1 MLAGKLAALIGF
13 FICLLLQ
20 TNTLLQI
27 SDMKNKITLINLAL
41 ITVAA
46 FATVLNAY
54 GVIQVNNEVVIG
66 LRWLALAGLIVYAFI
81 KRNLTTSILIS
92 MLVGTEIGYD
102 YPEIGT
108 SLHFLRQIFLQ
119 MIKTVIAPLLF
130 ATLVTGIAG
139 HSDLKQVGRMG
150 WKSLL
155 YFEVVTTFALLIGLF
170 FANWFKP
177 GEGIIPPETL
187 NAVLPKVSQ
196 QTWQEIVLHSFPENI
211 AKSIYHGEV
220 LQIVVFSVLFGVSL
234 ALLPVVKKE
243 KFVSG
248 VELLAE
254 VMFKLTKII
263 MLFAPIGVGAAIA
276 ETVGHMGID
285 VLRNLALLLGTL
297 YCALI
302 VFILVVF
309 VPVALICRV
318 PIIKF
323 AKQIFEPV
331 SIAFATTS
339 SESALPKAMEKMEKF
354 GVPRQ
359 VVSFVMPTGY
369 SFNLD
374 GSTLYLAL
382 ATVFVAQATGT
393 EMSFGQQ
400 LTMVLLLMLT
410 SKGVAG
416 IPRATLVILLG
427 AIANFGMPEWPVLLI
442 MGIDELMD
450 MARTSVNVIGN
461 CLATTVIARWEGELD
476 DEKMHR
482 SDQVVA
488 EEMILEP

>member
-1 MLAGKLAALIGF
+1 
-13 FICLLLQ
+13 
-20 TNTLLQI
+20 
-27 SDMKNKITLINLAL
+27 MKSKITVINFAL
-41 ITVAA
+41 VTIAAIT
-46 FATVLNAY
+46 TVLSAY
-54 GVIQVNNEVVIG
+54 DIVPIDGNVLLG
-66 LRWLALAGLIVYAFI
+66 LRWLALAGLIIYAVI
-81 KRNLTTSILIS
+81 KKNLTTSILVS

-102 YPEIGT
+102 FPKLGT
-108 SLHFLRQIFLQ
+108 ELHFLRQIFLQ

-155 YFEVVTTFALLIGLF
+155 YFEVVTTFALIIGLL
-170 FANWFKP
+170 FANWFQP
-177 GEGIIPPETL
+177 GAGIIPPETL
-187 NAVLPKVSQ
+187 NAALPKVEQ
-196 QTWQEIVLHSFPENI
+196 KGWQEIITHSFPENI

-220 LQIVVFSVLFGVSL
+220 LQIVVFSVLFGISL
-234 ALLPVVKKE
+234 ALLPAGKKE
-243 KFVSG
+243 RFVHG

-254 VMFKLTKII
+254 VMFKFTKII

-285 VLRNLALLLGTL
+285 VLRNLALLLATL
-297 YCALI
+297 YCALF

-309 VPVALICRV
+309 VPVALIARIPV
-318 PIIKF
+318 FKF
-323 AKQIFEPV
+323 AKTILEPV
-331 SIAFATTS
+331 SIAFSTTS
-339 SESALPKAMEKMEKF
+339 SEAALPKAMEKMEKF

-359 VVSFVMPTGY
+359 IVSFVMPTGY

-393 EMSFGQQ
+393 EMSWGQQ
-400 LTMVLLLMLT
+400 LSMVFLLMLT

-450 MARTSVNVIGN
+450 MARTSVNVTGN
-461 CLATTVIARWEGELD
+461 CLATAVIARWEGELD
-476 DEKMHR
+476 DTKMHAE
-482 SDQVVA
+482 DVA
-488 EEMILEP
+488 EDEPVITEV

>member
-1 MLAGKLAALIGF
+1 
-13 FICLLLQ
+13 
-20 TNTLLQI
+20 
-27 SDMKNKITLINLAL
+27 MKSKITIVNIVL
-41 ITVAA
+41 ITIAAVASLLHA
-46 FATVLNAY
+46 YNVVSISTDVL
-54 GVIQVNNEVVIG
+54 II
-66 LRWLALAGLIVYAFI
+66 LRWLALTGLIIYAFI
-81 KRNLTTSILIS
+81 KKNLTTSILIS

-102 YPEIGT
+102 FPEIGT

-155 YFEVVTTFALLIGLF
+155 YFEVVTTFALVIGLV

-177 GEGIIPPETL
+177 GEGIIPPASL
-187 NAVLPKVSQ
+187 NAALPEVKS
-196 QTWQEIVLHSFPENI
+196 QTWQDIVLHSFPENM

-220 LQIVVFSVLFGVSL
+220 LQIVVFSVLFGIAL
-234 ALLPVVKKE
+234 ALLPAVKKE
-243 KFVSG
+243 KFVAG

-254 VMFKLTKII
+254 VMFKFTKII

-285 VLRNLALLLGTL
+285 VLKNLAMLLATL

-302 VFILVVF
+302 VFVLLVF
-309 VPVALICRV
+309 VPIALIARIPV
-318 PIIKF
+318 IKL
-323 AKQIFEPV
+323 AKNIFEPL

-339 SESALPKAMEKMEKF
+339 SEAALPKAMEKMEKF

-359 VVSFVMPTGY
+359 IVAFVMPTGY

-393 EMSFGQQ
+393 EMSVGQQ
-400 LTMVLLLMLT
+400 ITMVFLLMLT

-450 MARTSVNVIGN
+450 MARTTVNVAGN
-461 CLATTVIARWEGELD
+461 CLATAVVARWEGELD
-476 DEKMHR
+476 DEKMQN
-482 SDQVVA
+482 SDKMIEEPVVA
-488 EEMILEP
+488 EV

>member
-1 MLAGKLAALIGF
+1 MTAKRTLPNVTTRKGPVSGMKSKIIPVAIGLISLAAI
-13 FICLLLQ
+13 
-20 TNTLLQI
+20 
-27 SDMKNKITLINLAL
+27 
-41 ITVAA
+41 
-46 FATVLNAY
+46 ATVLTAYHLIVFPVNALLC
-54 GVIQVNNEVVIG
+54 
-66 LRWLALAGLIVYAFI
+66 LRWLALISLIGYAVV
-81 KRNLTTSILIS
+81 KRNLTTSILVS

-102 YPEIGT
+102 FPEVGI

-170 FANWFKP
+170 FANWFRP
-177 GEGIIPPETL
+177 GEGIIPPKL
-187 NAVLPKVSQ
+187 INVVLPKVNQ
-196 QTWQEIVLHSFPENI
+196 QTWQDIVAHSFPENI

-220 LQIVVFSVLFGVSL
+220 LQIVVFSVLFGISL
-234 ALLPVVKKE
+234 ALLPTAKKQ
-243 KFVSG
+243 KFVAG

-254 VMFKLTKII
+254 VMFKVTKII

-285 VLRNLALLLGTL
+285 VLKNLALLLATL
-297 YCALI
+297 YCALLAF
-302 VFILVVF
+302 VLVVF
-309 VPVALICRV
+309 VPIALLAKIPV
-318 PIIKF
+318 VKF
-323 AKQIFEPV
+323 AKIIFEPV

-339 SESALPKAMEKMEKF
+339 SESALPKAMENMEKF
-354 GVPRQ
+354 GVPRPI
-359 VVSFVMPTGY
+359 VSFVMPTGY

-382 ATVFVAQATGT
+382 ATVFVAQETGT
-393 EMSFGQQ
+393 AMTLGQQ
-400 LTMVLLLMLT
+400 FTMVLLLMLT

-416 IPRATLVILLG
+416 IPRATLIILLG
-427 AIANFGMPEWPVLLI
+427 AITNFGMPEWPVLLI

-450 MARTSVNVIGN
+450 MARTSVNVAGN
-461 CLATTVIARWEGELD
+461 CLATAVIARWEGELD
-476 DEKMHR
+476 DEKMHL
-482 SDQVVA
+482 SDRVVT
-488 EEMILEP
+488 EPGVTEREFKML

>member
-1 MLAGKLAALIGF
+1 
-13 FICLLLQ
+13 
-20 TNTLLQI
+20 
-27 SDMKNKITLINLAL
+27 MKSKITIVNIGLVTI
-41 ITVAA
+41 AA
-46 FATVLNAY
+46 IATVLSSY
-54 GVIQVNNEVVIG
+54 GVINLSETLLLS
-66 LRWLALAGLIVYAFI
+66 LRWLALAGLIVFAVI

-102 YPEIGT
+102 FPHIGKEI
-108 SLHFLRQIFLQ
+108 HFLRQIFLQ

-155 YFEVVTTFALLIGLF
+155 YFEVVTTFALIIGLV

-177 GEGIIPPETL
+177 GVGIIPPAAL
-187 NAVLPKVSQ
+187 NAALPQTVN
-196 QTWQEIVLHSFPENI
+196 QTWQEIILHSFPENI

-220 LQIVVFSVLFGVSL
+220 LQIVVFSVLFGISL
-234 ALLPVVKKE
+234 ALLPAEKKQ
-243 KFVSG
+243 KFVGG

-254 VMFKLTKII
+254 VMFKFTKII

-285 VLRNLALLLGTL
+285 VLRNLALLLATL

-302 VFILVVF
+302 VFVLVVF
-309 VPVALICRV
+309 VPIALIARI

-323 AKQIFEPV
+323 AKAIFEPV

-359 VVSFVMPTGY
+359 IVSFVMPTGY

-393 EMSFGQQ
+393 EMSVGQQ
-400 LTMVLLLMLT
+400 ISMVFLLMLT

-450 MARTSVNVIGN
+450 MARTSINVTGN
-461 CLATTVIARWEGELD
+461 CLATAVVARWEGELD
-476 DEKMHR
+476 DEKMQN
-482 SDQVVA
+482 SDLIIA
-488 EEMILEP
+488 EQEPAEV

>member
-1 MLAGKLAALIGF
+1 
-13 FICLLLQ
+13 
-20 TNTLLQI
+20 
-27 SDMKNKITLINLAL
+27 MKSKITILNIGLCFIAA
-41 ITVAA
+41 VASL
-46 FATVLNAY
+46 LNAY
-54 GVIQVNNEVVIG
+54 DIIPISETILIT
-66 LRWLALAGLIVYAFI
+66 LRWSALTGLIVYAII

-102 YPEIGT
+102 FPEVGIQV
-108 SLHFLRQIFLQ
+108 HFLRQIFLQ

-155 YFEVVTTFALLIGLF
+155 YFEVVTTFALIIGLF
-170 FANWFKP
+170 FANWFQP
-177 GEGIIPPETL
+177 GVGIVPPEAL
-187 NAVLPKVSQ
+187 NISLPETHS
-196 QTWQEIVLHSFPENI
+196 QTWQEIILHSFPENI

-220 LQIVVFSVLFGVSL
+220 LQVVVFSVLFGVSL
-234 ALLPVVKKE
+234 ALLPSAQKQKM
-243 KFVSG
+243 VSG
-248 VELLAE
+248 IEILAE
-254 VMFKLTKII
+254 VMFKFTKII

-285 VLRNLALLLGTL
+285 VLKNLAMLLGTL
-297 YCALI
+297 YVALI
-302 VFILVVF
+302 AFVLVVF
-309 VPVALICRV
+309 IPIALVARI

-323 AKQIFEPV
+323 AKTIFEPV

-359 VVSFVMPTGY
+359 IVSFVMPTGY

-393 EMSFGQQ
+393 EMTVGHQV
-400 LTMVLLLMLT
+400 TMVLLLMLT

-450 MARTSVNVIGN
+450 MARTSINVTGN
-461 CLATTVIARWEGELD
+461 CLATAVIARWEGELD
-476 DEKMHR
+476 DEKMHA
-482 SDQVVA
+482 SDLKPIA
-488 EEMILEP
+488 LEV

>member
-1 MLAGKLAALIGF
+1 
-13 FICLLLQ
+13 
-20 TNTLLQI
+20 
-27 SDMKNKITLINLAL
+27 MKSKITTINIVLVT
-41 ITVAA
+41 IAA
-46 FATVLNAY
+46 IASVLSAY
-54 GVIQVNNEVVIG
+54 DILPLSDSVLIG
-66 LRWLALAGLIVYAFI
+66 LRWLALASLVVYAII

-102 YPEIGT
+102 FPKMGT
-108 SLHFLRQIFLQ
+108 ELHFLRQIFLQ

-155 YFEVVTTFALLIGLF
+155 YFEVVTTFALIIGLF

-177 GEGIIPPETL
+177 GVGIIPPESL
-187 NAVLPKVSQ
+187 NATLPKVNQ
-196 QTWQEIVLHSFPENI
+196 QTWQEIVLHSFPENV

-220 LQIVVFSVLFGVSL
+220 LQIVVFSVLFGISL
-234 ALLPVVKKE
+234 ALLPSAKKE
-243 KFVSG
+243 KFVHG

-254 VMFKLTKII
+254 VMFKFTKII
-263 MLFAPIGVGAAIA
+263 MYFAPIGVGAAIA

-285 VLRNLALLLGTL
+285 VLKNLALLLATL

-302 VFILVVF
+302 VFILIVF
-309 VPVALICRV
+309 VPVALVARIPV
-318 PIIKF
+318 IKF
-323 AKQIFEPV
+323 AKAIFEPV

-359 VVSFVMPTGY
+359 IVSFVMPTGY

-393 EMSFGQQ
+393 EMSIGQQ

-450 MARTSVNVIGN
+450 MARTSVNVTGN
-461 CLATTVIARWEGELD
+461 CLATAVIARWEGELD
-476 DEKMHR
+476 DQKMHD
-482 SDQVVA
+482 SDKVVEVPVA
-488 EEMILEP
+488 SEV

>member
-1 MLAGKLAALIGF
+1 
-13 FICLLLQ
+13 
-20 TNTLLQI
+20 
-27 SDMKNKITLINLAL
+27 MKKKITIVNLAL
-41 ITVAA
+41 ITIAA
-46 FATVLNAY
+46 LATVLNAY
-54 GVIQVNNEVVIG
+54 NIITISTDVLVG
-66 LRWLALAGLIVYAFI
+66 LRWTALTGLIIFAIV
-81 KRNLTTSILIS
+81 KKNLTTSILIS

-102 YPEIGT
+102 FPEIGT
-108 SLHFLRQIFLQ
+108 GLHFLRQIFLQ

-155 YFEVVTTFALLIGLF
+155 YFEVVTTFALVIGLF
-170 FANWFKP
+170 FANWIRP
-177 GEGIIPPETL
+177 GDGIVIPANF
-187 NAVLPKVSQ
+187 NATLPKVVE
-196 QTWQEIVLHSFPENI
+196 QTWQEIILHSFPENI

-234 ALLPVVKKE
+234 AMIPAAKKV
-243 KFVSG
+243 KFVAG
-248 VELLAE
+248 IETLAE
-254 VMFKLTKII
+254 VMFKFTKII

-285 VLRNLALLLGTL
+285 VLKNLALMLATL
-297 YCALI
+297 YCALAA
-302 VFILVVF
+302 FILLVF
-309 VPVALICRV
+309 VPIMLVARI

-323 AKQIFEPV
+323 VKNIFEPV

-359 VVSFVMPTGY
+359 IVSFVMPTGY

-393 EMSFGQQ
+393 EMSIGQQ
-400 LTMVLLLMLT
+400 LSMVFLLMLT

-427 AIANFGMPEWPVLLI
+427 AIANFNMPEWPVLLL

-450 MARTSVNVIGN
+450 MARTSVNVTGN
-461 CLATTVIARWEGELD
+461 CLATAVIARWEGELD
-476 DEKMHR
+476 DEKMR
-482 SDQVVA
+482 LSDQV
-488 EEMILEP
+488 LEQEVVSA

>member
-1 MLAGKLAALIGF
+1 M
-13 FICLLLQ
+13 
-20 TNTLLQI
+20 NR
-27 SDMKNKITLINLAL
+27 NITFINLAL
-41 ITVAA
+41 ITIAA
-46 FATVLNAY
+46 ISTVLNSY
-54 GVIQVNNEVVIG
+54 NIISVDDGILLG

-102 YPEIGT
+102 FPEFGVN
-108 SLHFLRQIFLQ
+108 LHFLRQIFLQ

-139 HSDLKQVGRMG
+139 HSDIKQVGRMG

-155 YFEVVTTFALLIGLF
+155 YFEVVTTFALIIGLL

-187 NAVLPKVSQ
+187 NAVLPKVNQ
-196 QTWQEIVLHSFPENI
+196 QTWQDIIVHSFPENI

-220 LQIVVFSVLFGVSL
+220 LQIVVFSVLFGVGL
-234 ALLPVVKKE
+234 ALIPTVKKE
-243 KFVSG
+243 KFVTG
-248 VELLAE
+248 IELLAE
-254 VMFKLTKII
+254 VMFKMTKLI

-285 VLRNLALLLGTL
+285 VLKNLALLLATL

-302 VFILVVF
+302 VFILVIF
-309 VPVALICRV
+309 VPIAMICRI

-323 AKQIFEPV
+323 AKTIFEPV

-359 VVSFVMPTGY
+359 IVSFVMPTGY

-393 EMSFGQQ
+393 EMTWGQQ

-450 MARTSVNVIGN
+450 MARTSVNVTGN
-461 CLATTVIARWEGELD
+461 CLATAVVARWEGELD
-476 DEKMHR
+476 DEKMQN
-482 SDQVVA
+482 SDLVSEVV
-488 EEMILEP
+488 EEKVI

>member
-1 MLAGKLAALIGF
+1 MKSKIILINWILITLAAI
-13 FICLLLQ
+13 
-20 TNTLLQI
+20 
-27 SDMKNKITLINLAL
+27 
-41 ITVAA
+41 
-46 FATVLNAY
+46 ATVVDHFGWIDIPENVLL
-54 GVIQVNNEVVIG
+54 V
-66 LRWLALAGLIVYAFI
+66 LRWTALAGLLVYAFV
-81 KRNLTTSILIS
+81 KKNLTTSILIA
-92 MLVGTEIGYD
+92 MLIGVELGHDSPYIAK
-102 YPEIGT
+102 EL
-108 SLHFLRQIFLQ
+108 SFLRKIFLQ

-155 YFEVVTTFALLIGLF
+155 YFEVVTTVALFIGLI
-170 FANWFKP
+170 FANWFHP
-177 GEGIIPPETL
+177 GAGIVAPKELHETL
-187 NAVLPKVSQ
+187 PTVHQ
-196 QTWQEIVLHSFPENI
+196 QTWQEVILHSFPENI
-211 AKSIYHGEV
+211 AKSIYEGQV
-220 LQIVVFSVLFGVSL
+220 LQIVVFSVIFGISL
-234 ALLPVVKKE
+234 ALLPEGKK
-243 KFVSG
+243 KVFVNG
-248 VELLAE
+248 VEILAE
-254 VMFKLTKII
+254 VMFKFTKII

-285 VLRNLALLLGTL
+285 VLKNLAMLLVTL
-297 YCALI
+297 YCALLAFLLI
-302 VFILVVF
+302 VL
-309 VPVALICRV
+309 VPVALFAKI

-323 AKQIFEPV
+323 AKTIAEPV

-359 VVSFVMPTGY
+359 IVSFVMPTGY

-382 ATVFVAQATGT
+382 ATLFVAQASGIQIPV
-393 EMSFGQQ
+393 SQQ
-400 LTMVLLLMLT
+400 IAIVFLLMLT

-427 AIANFGMPEWPVLLI
+427 AVANFNLPEWPVLLI

-461 CLATTVIARWEGELD
+461 CLATAVIARWEGELD
-476 DEKMHR
+476 DEKMHA
-482 SDQVVA
+482 SDLIV
-488 EEMILEP
+488 EEV

>member
-1 MLAGKLAALIGF
+1 
-13 FICLLLQ
+13 
-20 TNTLLQI
+20 
-27 SDMKNKITLINLAL
+27 MKSKITLLNIGLCFIAALASL
-41 ITVAA
+41 
-46 FATVLNAY
+46 LNAY
-54 GVIQVNNEVVIG
+54 DIISFSETLLIT
-66 LRWLALAGLIVYAFI
+66 LRWSALAGLITYAII
-81 KRNLTTSILIS
+81 KKNLTTSILIS

-102 YPEIGT
+102 WPDVGIQV
-108 SLHFLRQIFLQ
+108 HFLRQIFLQ

-155 YFEVVTTFALLIGLF
+155 YFEVVTTFALMIGLF

-177 GEGIIPPETL
+177 GEGIIPPEAL
-187 NAVLPKVSQ
+187 NIALPETHN
-196 QTWQEIVLHSFPENI
+196 QTWQEIILHSFPENI

-234 ALLPVVKKE
+234 ALLPAGQKQKM
-243 KFVSG
+243 VSG
-248 VELLAE
+248 IEILAE
-254 VMFKLTKII
+254 VMFKFTKII

-285 VLRNLALLLGTL
+285 VLRNLAMLLGTL
-297 YCALI
+297 Y
-302 VFILVVF
+302 
-309 VPVALICRV
+309 VALIAFVLLVFIPIAYFARI

-323 AKQIFEPV
+323 AKTIFEPV

-359 VVSFVMPTGY
+359 IVSFVMPTGY

-393 EMSFGQQ
+393 EMTLGHQ

-450 MARTSVNVIGN
+450 MARTSINVTGN
-461 CLATTVIARWEGELD
+461 CLATAVIARWEGELD
-476 DEKMHR
+476 DEKMHA
-482 SDQVVA
+482 SDQVAV
-488 EEMILEP
+488 ESV

>member
-1 MLAGKLAALIGF
+1 MKSKITIINIALIS
-13 FICLLLQ
+13 I
-20 TNTLLQI
+20 
-27 SDMKNKITLINLAL
+27 
-41 ITVAA
+41 AA
-46 FATVLNAY
+46 IATVLSAY
-54 GVIQVNNEVVIG
+54 NIVPISHDVLLII
-66 LRWLALAGLIVYAFI
+66 RWLAVAGLITFAII
-81 KRNLTTSILIS
+81 KKNLTTSILIA
-92 MLVGTEIGYD
+92 MLVGTEIGHD
-102 YPEIGT
+102 FPDMGI

-155 YFEVVTTFALLIGLF
+155 YFEVVTTFALIIGLV

-177 GEGIIPPETL
+177 GVGIIAPASL
-187 NAVLPKVSQ
+187 NATLPEIKH
-196 QTWQEIVLHSFPENI
+196 QTWQDIIVHSFPENM

-220 LQIVVFSVLFGVSL
+220 LQIVVFSVLFGISL
-234 ALLPVVKKE
+234 ALLPAVKKE
-243 KFVSG
+243 KFVAG

-254 VMFKLTKII
+254 VMFKFTKII
-263 MLFAPIGVGAAIA
+263 MYFAPIGVGAAIA

-285 VLRNLALLLGTL
+285 VLKNLALLLATL

-302 VFILVVF
+302 VFVLLVF
-309 VPVALICRV
+309 VPIALIARI
-318 PIIKF
+318 PIFKL
-323 AKQIFEPV
+323 AKNIFEPL

-339 SESALPKAMEKMEKF
+339 SEAALPKAMEKMEKF

-359 VVSFVMPTGY
+359 IVAFVMPTGY

-382 ATVFVAQATGT
+382 AAVFVAQATGT
-393 EMSFGQQ
+393 VMSVGEQV
-400 LTMVLLLMLT
+400 TMVFLLMLT

-427 AIANFGMPEWPVLLI
+427 AIASFNMPEWPVLLI

-450 MARTSVNVIGN
+450 MARTTVNVAGN
-461 CLATTVIARWEGELD
+461 CLATAVVARWEGELD
-476 DEKMHR
+476 DEKMHN
-482 SDQVVA
+482 SDKFIEEPVVA
-488 EEMILEP
+488 EV

>member
-1 MLAGKLAALIGF
+1 
-13 FICLLLQ
+13 
-20 TNTLLQI
+20 
-27 SDMKNKITLINLAL
+27 MKSKITLINIILISIAAL
-41 ITVAA
+41 T
-46 FATVLNAY
+46 TVLNAY
-54 GVIQVNNEVVIG
+54 NIISFSAEVLLI
-66 LRWLALAGLIVYAFI
+66 LRWLALTGLIIYAFI
-81 KRNLTTSILIS
+81 KKNLTTSILIS

-102 YPEIGT
+102 FPEMGT
-108 SLHFLRQIFLQ
+108 NLHFLRQIFLQ

-155 YFEVVTTFALLIGLF
+155 YFEVVTTFALIIGLV

-177 GEGIIPPETL
+177 GEGIIPPASL
-187 NAVLPKVSQ
+187 NATLPDVKQ
-196 QTWQEIVLHSFPENI
+196 QTWQDIIVHSFPENM

-234 ALLPVVKKE
+234 AMLPAVKKE
-243 KFVSG
+243 KFVAG

-254 VMFKLTKII
+254 VMFKFTKII
-263 MLFAPIGVGAAIA
+263 MMFAPIGVGAAIA

-285 VLRNLALLLGTL
+285 VLKNLALLLATL

-309 VPVALICRV
+309 VPVALIARI
-318 PIIKF
+318 PIIKLV
-323 AKQIFEPV
+323 KTIFEPL

-339 SESALPKAMEKMEKF
+339 SEAALPKAMEKMEKF

-359 VVSFVMPTGY
+359 IVAFVMPTGY

-393 EMSFGQQ
+393 EMSVGQQ
-400 LTMVLLLMLT
+400 ITMVFLLMLT

-450 MARTSVNVIGN
+450 MARTTVNVAGN
-461 CLATTVIARWEGELD
+461 CLATAVIARWEGELD
-476 DEKMHR
+476 DEMMHN
-482 SDQVVA
+482 SDKIA
-488 EEMILEP
+488 SEPIVEA